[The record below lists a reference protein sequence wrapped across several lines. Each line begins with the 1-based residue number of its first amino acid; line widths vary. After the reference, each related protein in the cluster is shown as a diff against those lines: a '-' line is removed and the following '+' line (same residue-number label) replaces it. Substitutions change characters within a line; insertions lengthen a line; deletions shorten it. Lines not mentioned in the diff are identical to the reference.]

1 MSRRCLS
8 YTDSVSWW
16 DTRMLRILSE
26 IRYAP
31 CALSRH
37 VSGHAG
43 SVCQSHW
50 DATAPT
56 RLSGADP
63 LLTSQLLS
71 RRHGTKMPYSMSA
84 ESHPVTCSAIA
95 WSMFYLFVSSQN
107 GPQLVC
113 SIKCCNLTQ
122 PIDTKRPHHSH
133 QNDFGKVFLCSSN
146 TQDGYRTYIN
156 SLQYREG
163 AYCPI
168 YLIFFPISR
177 LI

>member
-1 MSRRCLS
+1 MFRTLN
-8 YTDSVSWW
+8 
-16 DTRMLRILSE
+16 E

-37 VSGHAG
+37 VCGHAG

-63 LLTSQLLS
+63 LLTSQLHRYLETPWHQDATLHVS
-71 RRHGTKMPYSMSA
+71 RKPPSGMLVLPRDQCFI
-84 ESHPVTCSAIA
+84 V
-95 WSMFYLFVSSQN
+95 FFSQN
-107 GPQLVC
+107 GQQLVC

-133 QNDFGKVFLCSSN
+133 QNGFGKMFLWSSN
-146 TQDGYRTYIN
+146 TQDGYRACIN
-156 SLQYREG
+156 SLQYIKG
-163 AYCPI
+163 AYCPT
-168 YLIFFPISR
+168 YLIFSNI
-177 LI
+177 